1 MKEAQIKDAMFEIY
15 QVLLKNVAIEQATLK
30 GNKHNIYYYEMP
42 DGELPSTLV
51 IIRPYSPPAP
61 AYCGS
66 DKNLAQRLT
75 FQIDVQSVDRMTC
88 KKLQVAIEQSLSELR
103 YRRLPNQELDE
114 YFKDTRRYVDARRYQ
129 KVTKIY
135 ETDY

>member
-1 MKEAQIKDAMFEIY
+1 MKDAMSEIY
-15 QVLLKNVAIEQATLK
+15 QVLLKNAAIEQATLK
-30 GNKHNIYYYEMP
+30 GKKHNIYYYEMP
-42 DGELPSTLV
+42 DGELPANLI
-51 IIRPYSPPAP
+51 IIRPYLPPTP
-61 AYCGS
+61 AYSGS
-66 DKNLAQRLT
+66 DKHLAQRLI

-88 KKLQVAIEQSLSELR
+88 KKLQIAIEQSLLELG

-129 KVTKIY
+129 KITRIY

>member
-1 MKEAQIKDAMFEIY
+1 MRDAMSEIY
-15 QVLLKNVAIEQATLK
+15 QGLLKNAAIEQATLK
-30 GNKHNIYYYEMP
+30 GKKHNIYYYEMP
-42 DGELPSTLV
+42 DGELPANLI

-61 AYCGS
+61 AYNGS
-66 DKNLAQRLT
+66 DKHLAQRLI

-88 KKLQVAIEQSLSELR
+88 KKLQIAIEQSLSELG

-129 KVTKIY
+129 KITRIY
-135 ETDY
+135 DTDY

>member
-1 MKEAQIKDAMFEIY
+1 MKDAMSEIY
-15 QVLLKNVAIEQATLK
+15 QVFLKSSEIEQATLK
-30 GNKHNIYYYEMP
+30 GKKHSIYYYEMP
-42 DGELPSTLV
+42 DGELPANLI
-51 IIRPYSPPAP
+51 IIRPYSPPEP
-61 AYCGS
+61 AYRGS
-66 DKNLAQRLT
+66 DRYLAQRLT

-88 KKLQVAIEQSLSELR
+88 KKLQVAIEQSLSELG

-129 KVTKIY
+129 KITRIY

>member
-1 MKEAQIKDAMFEIY
+1 MRDAMSEIY
-15 QVLLKNVAIEQATLK
+15 QGLLKNAAIEQATLK
-30 GNKHNIYYYEMP
+30 GKKHNIYYYEMP
-42 DGELPSTLV
+42 DSELPANLI
-51 IIRPYSPPAP
+51 IIRPYSPPTP
-61 AYCGS
+61 AYSGS
-66 DKNLAQRLT
+66 DKYLAQRLI

-88 KKLQVAIEQSLSELR
+88 KKLQIAIEQSLSELG

-129 KVTKIY
+129 KITKIY

>member
-1 MKEAQIKDAMFEIY
+1 MKDAMSEIY
-15 QVLLKNVAIEQATLK
+15 QVLLKNAAIEQATLK
-30 GNKHNIYYYEMP
+30 GKKHNIYYYEMP
-42 DGELPSTLV
+42 DGELPANLI

-61 AYCGS
+61 AYTGS
-66 DKNLAQRLT
+66 DKYLAQRLI

-88 KKLQVAIEQSLSELR
+88 KKLQIAIEQSLSELG

-129 KVTKIY
+129 KITRIY
-135 ETDY
+135 DTDY

>member
-1 MKEAQIKDAMFEIY
+1 MKDAMTEIY
-15 QVLLKNVAIEQATLK
+15 QVFLKSSEIEQATLQGK
-30 GNKHNIYYYEMP
+30 KHSIYYYEMP
-42 DGELPSTLV
+42 DGELPANLI
-51 IIRPYSPPAP
+51 IIRPYSPPEP
-61 AYCGS
+61 AYGGS
-66 DKNLAQRLT
+66 DRYLAQRLT

-88 KKLQVAIEQSLSELR
+88 KKLQVAIEQSLSELG

-129 KVTKIY
+129 KITRIY